1 MTYEVKQK
9 LGEQAYEK
17 LKKVIKNRTSF
28 ENLNEEKIKVTREA
42 YQMLVSWLEE
52 VYKLD
57 RKDIS
62 PDEDG
67 KDIEGLFK
75 FNY

>member
-1 MTYEVKQK
+1 MNYEVKQK
-9 LGEQAYEK
+9 LGEQSYEK
-17 LKKVIKNRTSF
+17 LRQVIKNRTSF
-28 ENLNEEKIKVTREA
+28 ENLNEENIKVTREA

-75 FNY
+75 FN

>member
-1 MTYEVKQK
+1 MTYEIKQK
-9 LGEQAYEK
+9 LGEQAYDK
-17 LKKVIKNRTSF
+17 LRQVIKNKTSF
-28 ENLNEEKIKVTREA
+28 ENLNDKNIVVVKEA
-42 YQMLVSWLEE
+42 YQMLLSWLEE
-52 VYKLD
+52 VYKID

-75 FNY
+75 FN

>member
-1 MTYEVKQK
+1 MTYEVKHH
-9 LGEQAYEK
+9 LDEQAYEK
-17 LKKVIKNRTSF
+17 LRQVIKNKTSF
-28 ENLNEEKIKVTREA
+28 ENLNDKNIVVVKEA
-42 YQMLVSWLEE
+42 YQMLLSWLEE
-52 VYKLD
+52 VYKID
-57 RKDIS
+57 RKELS

>member
-1 MTYEVKQK
+1 MNYEVKHH
-9 LGEQAYEK
+9 LDEQAYEK
-17 LKKVIKNRTSF
+17 LRQVIKNRTSF
-28 ENLNEEKIKVTREA
+28 ENLNEENIKVTREA

-75 FNY
+75 FN

>member
-28 ENLNEEKIKVTREA
+28 ENLNEENIKVTREA